1 MRVIILEKC
10 KKSDLQHDI
19 NNMLEHQKESN
30 IVDIKYSGSGCYT
43 PYGTNYYSAM
53 IILKE

>member
-30 IVDIKYSGSGCYT
+30 IVDIKYSGYGCYT